1 MDKEN
6 IKAYVYRDAGEG
18 FSMKKLRAG
27 MGASAVFFLLVCVFV
42 IYYRACISTGI
53 LAVVFASYECWFYIW
68 TRGYFKDSFVQ
79 GLFLKGSMACF
90 FSLFFAL
97 SAFIFADI
105 SGNLWYIWAFIPAF
119 ILWTAL
125 YYFIT
130 VLRIRRKTFT
140 GKEAKYKNWEN
151 YLVSLAAAGYLGA
164 RMFLSEAGQST
175 ALIIAILLSS
185 FISLLFIPGTQ
196 ALFKYLLMKKIE
208 K

>member
-6 IKAYVYRDAGEG
+6 IKAYVYQDTGE
-18 FSMKKLRAG
+18 SISLIKLSAG
-27 MGASAVFFLLVCVFV
+27 MRAIAAFFLLVCVFG
-42 IYYRACISTGI
+42 IYYRAYISTGI
-53 LAVVFASYECWFYIW
+53 LAGVFASYECWFYIW
-68 TRGYFKDSFVQ
+68 TRGYFKDSVIQ

-97 SAFIFADI
+97 SAFVFADI

-140 GKEAKYKNWEN
+140 GKGARYKNWEK
-151 YLVSLAAAGYLGA
+151 YLVPLAAAGYFGA
-164 RMFLSEAGQST
+164 RLFLSKAGQNT
-175 ALIIAILLSS
+175 AFIIAILLLS
-185 FISLLFIPGTQ
+185 FISLLSITGTG
-196 ALFKYLLMKKIE
+196 ALFKCLLMKKVD